1 MLSLLFFSTFLIQP
15 SLSSM
20 MDPITFSFPSF
31 NSKSCSNGSL
41 ICMGS
46 VTAGDGYLSI
56 TPELQN
62 QPPNSQGFYLGLLD
76 RSTEGG
82 VVRQLAVELDTY
94 KNEFDPDENHI
105 GIDTTSMT
113 NPVAAKSLDKTNI
126 NLKSGQDIKVQI
138 DYDVPN
144 SVFVGF
150 TASTRL
156 VSESHKV
163 IDWAFTSVPLP
174 FLPTNKG
181 FEKKD
186 NIKTI
191 VIIVTTNFMV
201 LLVILISCMF
211 LPSVL
216 RKLRNKNQR
225 DLDIESR
232 SRNATNAPKMFT
244 YKQLSK
250 AARNFS
256 KENLLVKGGFGIVYK
271 GIILVPPKVI
281 AVKKISATSKQG
293 LFYFYCIVS

>member
-1 MLSLLFFSTFLIQP
+1 M
-15 SLSSM
+15 
-20 MDPITFSFPSF
+20 
-31 NSKSCSNGSL
+31 
-41 ICMGS
+41 
-46 VTAGDGYLSI
+46 
-56 TPELQN
+56 
-62 QPPNSQGFYLGLLD
+62 
-76 RSTEGG
+76 
-82 VVRQLAVELDTY
+82 ELDTY
-94 KNEFDPDENHI
+94 KNEFDPDEKHI

-113 NPVAAKSLDKTNI
+113 NPVAAKSLDNTNI

-138 DYDVPN
+138 DYDGWKNMLHISLGYSGNPLVTVLEQSIIMSNTVPN

-150 TASTRL
+150 TASTGL

-163 IDWAFTSVPLP
+163 IDWAFTSMPLP

-232 SRNATNAPKMFT
+232 SRNAANAPKMFT

-250 AARNFS
+250 ATRNFS
-256 KENLLVKGGFGIVYK
+256 KENLLGKGGFGSVYK
-271 GIILVPPKVI
+271 GIISVPPKVI
-281 AVKKISATSKQG
+281 AMKKISATSKQG